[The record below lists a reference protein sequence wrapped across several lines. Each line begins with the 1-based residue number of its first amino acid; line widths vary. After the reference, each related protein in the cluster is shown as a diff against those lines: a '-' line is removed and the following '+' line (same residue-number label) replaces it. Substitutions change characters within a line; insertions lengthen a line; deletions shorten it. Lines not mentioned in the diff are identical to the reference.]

1 MHDGCDVTFSH
12 TGAAYITTP
21 SHGQIRLR
29 LADGLLY
36 LDYLVPQNK
45 NVSPL
50 RPLPTVVFEAA
61 SAMQGREYFL
71 DLCAGACTFL
81 IYQLRR
87 NPHAQCL
94 AVDWLSEHCVRRMV
108 PRELRHRFHYVR
120 MGVRELT
127 PAQLV
132 QLTQEQWGIA
142 PRSLSHIHFSP
153 SCKTL
158 SRAPH
163 HPGKTL
169 HYVSNTPVSP
179 EAKRDH
185 VSLTRVLQTFH
196 DSHFD
201 PRRTLI
207 TVENPLGKFKDL
219 DPV

>member
-1 MHDGCDVTFSH
+1 MKNLLSVSQLMRDGCDITFSH

-21 SHGQIRLR
+21 SQGQIRLR
-29 LADGLLY
+29 LDDGLLY

-50 RPLPTVVFEAA
+50 RPLPTAVFEAA

-71 DLCAGACTFL
+71 DLCAGSCTSL
-81 IYQLRR
+81 VYHLRR

-94 AVDWLSEHCVRRMV
+94 AVDWLSEHR
-108 PRELRHRFHYVR
+108 
-120 MGVRELT
+120 
-127 PAQLV
+127 
-132 QLTQEQWGIA
+132 
-142 PRSLSHIHFSP
+142 
-153 SCKTL
+153 
-158 SRAPH
+158 
-163 HPGKTL
+163 
-169 HYVSNTPVSP
+169 SP
-179 EAKRDH
+179 EAKCDH
-185 VSLTRVLQTFH
+185 ASLTHVLQTFH